1 MIAAIGQLRTN
12 EVKSLASSVPRYPI
26 SVKSLINL
34 ASRKKL
40 SNKVIDFYKVF
51 PDSAVFDDADDIVA
65 RTEQVGI
72 LRNEQQPL
80 EDIVRGA
87 ED

>member
-1 MIAAIGQLRTN
+1 MIALSNQLRATDLTHLVN
-12 EVKSLASSVPRYPI
+12 AVPKYPI
-26 SVKSLINL
+26 SVKSLINI

-40 SNKVIDFYKVF
+40 SNQIIDFYRIF
-51 PDSAVFDDADDIVA
+51 PDSVMFDDADDIVA
-65 RTEQVGI
+65 RTEQVDI
-72 LRNEQQPL
+72 LRNEQQPA